1 MEQSK
6 KLIRMTV
13 ALGIITLVAMV
24 FSFLAFTDIANGEDD
39 VTLELAVLRVT
50 ALLIVMFIALTFVTL
65 WRMSREFRK
74 KKNT

>member
-6 KLIRMTV
+6 KLIRRTV

-24 FSFLAFTDIANGEDD
+24 FSFLAFTDIAHGEED
-39 VTLELAVLRVT
+39 VTLEFAVLRVT

-74 KKNT
+74 TKSN